1 MTTYVAFLRGINV
14 GKVRRVRTADIKV
27 LMESLGYASVVTYLQ
42 SGNFVFQAE
51 GDSPEE
57 ISRDLSRAIKER
69 FEFEATLLVLTG
81 EELLALLDGNPLTSR
96 EGLDLD
102 KLHATI
108 LAGHR
113 ANQGEH
119 ELLSAC
125 NPEEEVVLGE
135 RAIYL
140 YCPEGYR
147 NTRLT
152 NSFIEKRLGLPATT
166 RNWRTV
172 TALAALVRS

>member
-14 GKVRRVRTADIKV
+14 GRERRVKMAHLTA

-51 GDSPEE
+51 DQTTEKVR
-57 ISRDLSRAIKER
+57 RDLSKAIKER
-69 FEFEATLLVLTG
+69 FDFEVEVLVLTG
-81 EELLALLDGNPLTSR
+81 DELLSVLEANPLTSQ
-96 EGLDLD
+96 EELDFD

-108 LAGHR
+108 LSGPQRSDNKPA
-113 ANQGEH
+113 
-119 ELLSAC
+119 L
-125 NPEEEVVLGE
+125 LGE
-135 RAIYL
+135 SCPPEQVAFGERVVYL

-147 NTRLT
+147 KTRLT
-152 NSFIEKRLGLPATT
+152 NSFIEKKLGLPATT

-172 TALAALVRS
+172 TALAELVRA